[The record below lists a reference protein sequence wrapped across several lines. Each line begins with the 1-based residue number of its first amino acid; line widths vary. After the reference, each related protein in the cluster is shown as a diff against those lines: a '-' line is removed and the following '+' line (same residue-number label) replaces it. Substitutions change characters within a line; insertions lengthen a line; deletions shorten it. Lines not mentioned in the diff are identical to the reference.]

1 MRAKLCL
8 VRFRGMGFFKDSG
21 KNSSTDLIEAD
32 IRWDWVREGVR
43 GKEIESGYLDNSLS
57 KAGFGEMEM
66 EN

>member
-1 MRAKLCL
+1 
-8 VRFRGMGFFKDSG
+8 MGFFKDPG
-21 KNSSTDLIEAD
+21 KNSSIDLIEAD